1 MDVVCCFMYPFFSV
15 RPVSSGA
22 MPNGFIIKDYKIE
35 KTTETNWTIS
45 LLPANCGSP
54 MPLFSVVEHT
64 GNENGSPDD
73 VTYTT
78 PGLNSSVR
86 VRRVQEASPPI
97 EGMFD
102 IEYRG
107 NVIKGEWFSEKKI
120 ISYHGKNS
128 SSKLF
133 MRQRTKIK
141 TNLAQFFYERASYI
155 MR

>member
-1 MDVVCCFMYPFFSV
+1 MDVVCCFMYPFLSV

-64 GNENGSPDD
+64 RNENGSPDD

-107 NVIKGEWFSEKKI
+107 NVIKGEWFSEKKTL
-120 ISYHGKNS
+120 ISWQK
-128 SSKLF
+128 
-133 MRQRTKIK
+133 
-141 TNLAQFFYERASYI
+141 
-155 MR
+155 

>member
-107 NVIKGEWFSEKKI
+107 NVIKGEWFSEKK
-120 ISYHGKNS
+120 NS
-128 SSKLF
+128 HIMAKIARAKLF
-133 MRQRTKIK
+133 LRQRTKIK

>member
-73 VTYTT
+73 VTYTR

-107 NVIKGEWFSEKKI
+107 NVIKGEWFSEKKSSHTI
-120 ISYHGKNS
+120 ATIARGNS
-128 SSKLF
+128 L
-133 MRQRTKIK
+133 RQRTKIK

>member
-1 MDVVCCFMYPFFSV
+1 M

-107 NVIKGEWFSEKKI
+107 NVIKGEWFSEKKNSHI
-120 ISYHGKNS
+120 MAKNS

>member
-107 NVIKGEWFSEKKI
+107 NVIKGEWFSEKKKL
-120 ISYHGKNS
+120 SYHGKNS
-128 SSKLF
+128 SRKPF

-141 TNLAQFFYERASYI
+141 TNLAQFFYEQASYI

>member
-107 NVIKGEWFSEKKI
+107 NVIKGEWFSEKKKL
-120 ISYHGKNS
+120 SYHGKNS

>member
-35 KTTETNWTIS
+35 KTSETNWTIS

-54 MPLFSVVEHT
+54 MPLFSVVEHN

-107 NVIKGEWFSEKKI
+107 NVIKGEWFSEKK
-120 ISYHGKNS
+120 NS
-128 SSKLF
+128 HI
-133 MRQRTKIK
+133 MAKIARG
-141 TNLAQFFYERASYI
+141 NSL
-155 MR
+155 

>member
-1 MDVVCCFMYPFFSV
+1 MYPFFSV

-64 GNENGSPDD
+64 RNENGSPDD

-107 NVIKGEWFSEKKI
+107 NVIKGEWFSRKKKL
-120 ISYHGKNS
+120 SYHGNNS
-128 SSKLF
+128 SRKLF

>member
-1 MDVVCCFMYPFFSV
+1 MYPFFSV

-107 NVIKGEWFSEKKI
+107 NVIKGEWFSEKKKL
-120 ISYHGKNS
+120 SYHGKNS
-128 SSKLF
+128 SRKPF

>member
-35 KTTETNWTIS
+35 KTTESNWTIS

-64 GNENGSPDD
+64 RNENGSPDD

-107 NVIKGEWFSEKKI
+107 NVIKGEWFSEKKKL
-120 ISYHGKNS
+120 SYHGNNS
-128 SSKLF
+128 SRKLF

>member
-1 MDVVCCFMYPFFSV
+1 MYPFFSV

>member
-1 MDVVCCFMYPFFSV
+1 M

-107 NVIKGEWFSEKKI
+107 NVIKGEWFSEKKKL
-120 ISYHGKNS
+120 SYHGKNS
-128 SSKLF
+128 SRKPF